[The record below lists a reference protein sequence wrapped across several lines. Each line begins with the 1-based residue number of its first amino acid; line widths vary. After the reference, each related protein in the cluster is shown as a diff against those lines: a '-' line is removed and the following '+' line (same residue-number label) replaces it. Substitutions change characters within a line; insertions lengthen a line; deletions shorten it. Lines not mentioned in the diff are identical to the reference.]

1 MSYKV
6 PRCDN
11 LSCKKPPPRFLVYVP
26 HMLTEQ
32 NAWDI
37 SEDETLTSAGVSF
50 SEMAH
55 VIVLGSYRVSWGK
68 KIK

>member
-1 MSYKV
+1 
-6 PRCDN
+6 
-11 LSCKKPPPRFLVYVP
+11 
-26 HMLTEQ
+26 MLTEQ

-55 VIVLGSYRVSWGK
+55 FIVPGSYRVSWEK